1 MKKFDRK
8 KIRLGAG
15 ILLLS
20 LSLFGL
26 PVLAGEVLLTKGGLD
41 NLLQRYLL
49 PKEQQIESLNSR
61 AQTLEAS
68 LQNLESLTVSRL
80 LLWPEK
86 TTAQLYAP
94 GSENAETRS
103 LDVPPQIIDGRT
115 MVPLR
120 FIGDVL
126 GASVEWN
133 GQTRQISYVTKDRSI
148 LLTLDKTAA
157 VLNGTAAEM
166 DVAPASIGGR
176 TMVPVRFVSQ
186 WLGAAVSWDGATRTV
201 EVKYYNHA
209 LEGDQ

>member
-8 KIRLGAG
+8 KIRLGAA

-26 PVLAGEVLLTKGGLD
+26 PVLAGEVLLTKGGL
-41 NLLQRYLL
+41 
-49 PKEQQIESLNSR
+49 

-176 TMVPVRFVSQ
+176 TMGPVRFVSQ